1 MSEKNAAKIARIIIL
16 IAILL
21 AIAIVYVANSP
32 IGQMSFGM
40 TGQAENALRKE
51 IDSQSQGNIEL
62 SDFAKTDV
70 QAMEVFGVK
79 GYALQFAGEVSV
91 MSDGFWL
98 THNPMAGPTL
108 TFTFSR
114 TPVAFGALNGASQVH
129 VEQRYRIAGTMTGQK
144 SENGWNFNMSEC
156 HVVSQ

>member
-1 MSEKNAAKIARIIIL
+1 MSETKAANIAKIIIL
-16 IAILL
+16 VAILL

-32 IGQMSFGM
+32 IGHMSFGM
-40 TGQAENALRKE
+40 TARAEDALRKE
-51 IDSQSQGNIEL
+51 IDSESQGNIEL
-62 SDFAKTDV
+62 SGFAKTDG
-70 QAMEVFGVK
+70 QATEIFGVK
-79 GYALQFAGEVSV
+79 GYALQFEGEVTV
-91 MSDGFWL
+91 KSDGFWL
-98 THNPMAGPTL
+98 AHNPMAGPTL

-144 SENGWNFNMSEC
+144 SDNGWNFNMSEC